1 MKTIEKKPSW
11 KRCTMAVWKS
21 AAVASATSARQ
32 ERTPARRIVRS
43 GVWRPPRVARDSAPV
58 TAPIPS
64 AAMRKPNPSAPSPST
79 FRATRGTTIAKLKTW
94 RVGMSITFAQ
104 PRRSARTATCQY
116 WTCPLQT
123 SAVIVNAWRAR
134 ADWVARISRRL
145 GSRST
150 IAPATTENIKTGANW
165 NVPMSPS
172 LSGEPLSCSTSHDWA
187 TDCIHVPISETS
199 WPPQKKRKSR
209 WLSARSASGK
219 GIASFPACAV
229 PAAKARW
236 ALTMIAPGELARL
249 MQSAAPHAVLDL
261 RERAAYE
268 RGHIYR
274 ATSLPRRLLE
284 FRLPALVPARA
295 TPLVV
300 CDADGRLA
308 ALALPTLGEMGYPDV
323 RALDG
328 GLAAWHADGRPLVE
342 GVNVPSKVFGER
354 ALHECQ
360 SPQLAPHE
368 PRGRSGRGDDLV
380 IVDARTPEE
389 YARGTL
395 PGAWSVP
402 GGELVF
408 RIAELVGHPETTIVV
423 HCSGRTRSYIGAESL
438 RRMRLANPVVALENG
453 TMGWELAGL
462 ALERGAA
469 RWAPAPSARSR
480 AVATL
485 TAKRVAAEDGI
496 PFVSPD
502 ELAARLATRERQNLY
517 VLDVRTADEYA
528 AGHVAGP
535 PGADRRHRCRR
546 RRLDPRRGDA
556 RTPRLHRRER
566 PRGRH
571 ARMGRGRACRRA
583 RPDAARRRARRRRAQ
598 TLRAGTRGDGTLPQV
613 GDGSRRR
620 GT

>member
-1 MKTIEKKPSW
+1 PSRPAW
-11 KRCTMAVWKS
+11 LTV
-21 AAVASATSARQ
+21 AAVRGRGAPSAWT
-32 ERTPARRIVRS
+32 RR
-43 GVWRPPRVARDSAPV
+43 SAPITTRKERPLSTNAGTKPKRPIRRPA
-58 TAPIPS
+58 TAGPTMRAPLN
-64 AAMRKPNPSAPSPST
+64 AAEL
-79 FRATRGTTIAKLKTW
+79 RATAFTRSSFPTISTTKTW

-199 WPPQKKRKSR
+199 WPPEKKRKSR

-323 RALDG
+323 RTLDG
-328 GLAAWHADGRPLVE
+328 GLAAWHAEGRPPV
-342 GVNVPSKVFGER
+342 
-354 ALHECQ
+354 
-360 SPQLAPHE
+360 
-368 PRGRSGRGDDLV
+368 
-380 IVDARTPEE
+380 
-389 YARGTL
+389 
-395 PGAWSVP
+395 
-402 GGELVF
+402 
-408 RIAELVGHPETTIVV
+408 
-423 HCSGRTRSYIGAESL
+423 GAESP

-528 AGHVAGP
+528 AGHVAG
-535 PGADRRHRCRR
+535 AVWARSEERRVGTER
-546 RRLDPRRGDA
+546 
-556 RTPRLHRRER
+556 R
-566 PRGRH
+566 PRGR
-571 ARMGRGRACRRA
+571 
-583 RPDAARRRARRRRAQ
+583 P
-598 TLRAGTRGDGTLPQV
+598 
-613 GDGSRRR
+613 
-620 GT
+620 

>member
-1 MKTIEKKPSW
+1 MPRRPIRRPATAGP
-11 KRCTMAVWKS
+11 TMRAPWKS
-21 AAVASATSARQ
+21 
-32 ERTPARRIVRS
+32 
-43 GVWRPPRVARDSAPV
+43 
-58 TAPIPS
+58 
-64 AAMRKPNPSAPSPST
+64 
-79 FRATRGTTIAKLKTW
+79 
-94 RVGMSITFAQ
+94 
-104 PRRSARTATCQY
+104 RRS
-116 WTCPLQT
+116 
-123 SAVIVNAWRAR
+123 
-134 ADWVARISRRL
+134 
-145 GSRST
+145 RS
-150 IAPATTENIKTGANW
+150 
-165 NVPMSPS
+165 
-172 LSGEPLSCSTSHDWA
+172 LRGEPRSCSTSHDWA

-236 ALTMIAPGELARL
+236 ALTMIPPGELARL

-295 TPLVV
+295 TPLVI

-323 RALDG
+323 RTLDG
-328 GLAAWHADGRPLVE
+328 GLAA
-342 GVNVPSKVFGER
+342 
-354 ALHECQ
+354 
-360 SPQLAPHE
+360 
-368 PRGRSGRGDDLV
+368 
-380 IVDARTPEE
+380 
-389 YARGTL
+389 
-395 PGAWSVP
+395 
-402 GGELVF
+402 
-408 RIAELVGHPETTIVV
+408 GHPETTIVV
-423 HCSGRTRSYIGAESL
+423 HCGGRTRSYIGAESL

-528 AGHVAGP
+528 AGHVAGAVWAP
-535 PGADRRHRCRR
+535 GGQAVQATDEYVAVRAASIVLVCDGVARSVMAASWLRRMGLPDVAVLAGGLSAWTDAGGAVEPGHPALVPFGWEAARQRVTRGGPADLGSALIVSGDPSDAYAHRPVPGARGLCPS
-546 RRLDPRRGDA
+546 RLAWAAGPR
-556 RTPRLHRRER
+556 
-566 PRGRH
+566 
-571 ARMGRGRACRRA
+571 
-583 RPDAARRRARRRRAQ
+583 
-598 TLRAGTRGDGTLPQV
+598 
-613 GDGSRRR
+613 
-620 GT
+620 

>member
-1 MKTIEKKPSW
+1 MS
-11 KRCTMAVWKS
+11 
-21 AAVASATSARQ
+21 
-32 ERTPARRIVRS
+32 
-43 GVWRPPRVARDSAPV
+43 
-58 TAPIPS
+58 
-64 AAMRKPNPSAPSPST
+64 
-79 FRATRGTTIAKLKTW
+79 W
-94 RVGMSITFAQ
+94 RVGMSITSAQ
-104 PRRSARTATCQY
+104 PRRSARTATCEY

-199 WPPQKKRKSR
+199 WPPQKTRKPR

-219 GIASFPACAV
+219 CIASFPACAV

-323 RALDG
+323 RTLDG
-328 GLAAWHADGRPLVE
+328 GLAAWHAEGRPLVE
-342 GVNVPSKVFGER
+342 GVNVPSKVVRER
-354 ALHECQ
+354 ARDECQ
-360 SPQLAPHE
+360 TPQLGPHRLRE
-368 PRGRSGRGDDLV
+368 RIDRADDLG
-380 IVDARTPEE
+380 IGDARTAEK
-389 YARGTL
+389 YARGTA
-395 PGAWSVP
+395 PVASSAA
-402 GGELVF
+402 GGEL
-408 RIAELVGHPETTIVV
+408 RSEEHTSELQ
-423 HCSGRTRSYIGAESL
+423 
-438 RRMRLANPVVALENG
+438 
-453 TMGWELAGL
+453 
-462 ALERGAA
+462 
-469 RWAPAPSARSR
+469 
-480 AVATL
+480 
-485 TAKRVAAEDGI
+485 
-496 PFVSPD
+496 SPD
-502 ELAARLATRERQNLY
+502 HL
-517 VLDVRTADEYA
+517 
-528 AGHVAGP
+528 
-535 PGADRRHRCRR
+535 
-546 RRLDPRRGDA
+546 
-556 RTPRLHRRER
+556 
-566 PRGRH
+566 
-571 ARMGRGRACRRA
+571 
-583 RPDAARRRARRRRAQ
+583 
-598 TLRAGTRGDGTLPQV
+598 
-613 GDGSRRR
+613 
-620 GT
+620 